1 MAASR
6 RIQRTQRLV
15 KTLSIGVL
23 VTLLLSVG
31 SLYLPYQGITRI
43 NETLEQKRKELEQ
56 AQQATSQLRLVQQEY
71 EQTRR
76 ELQFLERGVSQYA
89 YIPTMLQ
96 QIEQTAKSLNLEIS
110 AIRPQQDSQQS
121 TQDQKEKAQK
131 PYEEQLIEISIRGN
145 FWSLMRF
152 LKQLD
157 EYPKILAIQTMQV
170 QSKVQNQLETAPTN
184 PQLEIRTTVRAFIFK
199 NHSPRPNAQGGSTN
213 AS

>member
-6 RIQRTQRLV
+6 RIQRVQRLV
-15 KTLSIGVL
+15 KVLSIGVL

-43 NETLEQKRKELEQ
+43 NEALEQKRKELEQ

-76 ELQFLERGVSQYA
+76 ELQFLERGVSEYA

-96 QIEQTAKSLNLEIS
+96 QIEQTAKNLNLEIA
-110 AIRPQQDSQQS
+110 AIRPQQPAQQS
-121 TQDQKEKAQK
+121 TQDQKEKAKK
-131 PYEEQLIEISIRGN
+131 PYEEQMIEISIRGN

-157 EYPKILAIQTMQV
+157 EYPKILAIQTIQV
-170 QSKVQNQLETAPTN
+170 QSKAQNQLEMTNTN

-199 NHSPRPNAQGGSTN
+199 SHNPPANAQGGSAN